1 MCCLLFLFI
10 LLISFSLVLGIKNPF
25 LFSPIKF
32 VKGGPLWKGPSLR
45 SLSGNDW
52 FWKFFS
58 RWLLKHFVD
67 IEGPLWRLS
76 WYLPSKMLRNNL
88 GNSSDSKN
96 EDGSTFSQ
104 TEHNIVAAYLI
115 TAGMDVYSI
124 NSYFV
129 FE

>member
-1 MCCLLFLFI
+1 
-10 LLISFSLVLGIKNPF
+10 
-25 LFSPIKF
+25 
-32 VKGGPLWKGPSLR
+32 
-45 SLSGNDW
+45 
-52 FWKFFS
+52 
-58 RWLLKHFVD
+58 
-67 IEGPLWRLS
+67 
-76 WYLPSKMLRNNL
+76 MLRNNL

-96 EDGSTFSQ
+96 EDGLAFSQ